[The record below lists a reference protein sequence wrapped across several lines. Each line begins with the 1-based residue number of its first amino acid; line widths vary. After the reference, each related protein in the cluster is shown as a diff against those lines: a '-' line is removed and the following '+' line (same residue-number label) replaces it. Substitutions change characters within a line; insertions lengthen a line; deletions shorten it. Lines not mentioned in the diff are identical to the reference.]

1 MKKFLILLILCCAL
15 LSLSCKSTPAKE
27 ESEFGI
33 SPALELAL
41 QQMPE
46 KTESQPVKSVQEM
59 AKMLIKQHAII
70 KEWEAWG
77 ESMQEI
83 LKNESDSSD

>member
-1 MKKFLILLILCCAL
+1 MKKYLILLILCCVL
-15 LSLSCKSTPAKE
+15 LFQSCKSTPAKE
-27 ESEFGI
+27 ESEPGI
-33 SPALELAL
+33 SPALELAF

-46 KTESQPVKSVQEM
+46 KTEYQPVKSVQEM
-59 AKMLIKQHAII
+59 AQTIIKQYAII

-83 LKNESDSSD
+83 FKNESDSSD

>member
-1 MKKFLILLILCCAL
+1 MKKYLILLILCCAL
-15 LSLSCKSTPAKE
+15 LSLSCKSTPVKE
-27 ESEFGI
+27 EPESGI

-46 KTESQPVKSVQEM
+46 KTEYQPVKSVQEM
-59 AKMLIKQHAII
+59 AQTITKQHAVI

-83 LKNESDSSD
+83 LRNESDSSD